1 MLGRSDKKKDDE
13 MVVIPFPVSSG
24 SGGMAVPQMSPSGKA
39 ELIDKIKPEA
49 MVEIIR
55 HKLLG
60 EEFKNNQWVEVAA
73 LKNRKLTQIG
83 AWEIANLML
92 GVSSIN
98 ISISKLSDR
107 EIKERAYRIAK
118 TAQFMMISNWKEY
131 GITNTSQFW
140 YVHEIVFSNTLAVL
154 KQADAAS
161 IQELLK
167 ATVYEQRNVNT
178 QQKEQGG
185 KKLSRMLGLSD

>member
-1 MLGRSDKKKDDE
+1 MRKEDDNAGEYISYE
-13 MVVIPFPVSSG
+13 MPQG
-24 SGGMAVPQMSPSGKA
+24 SGYGAVPQMPNFNRA

-49 MVEIIR
+49 MVEVIR

-60 EEFKNNQWVEVAA
+60 EEWINDRWVPLPA
-73 LKNRKLTQIG
+73 LQDRRLSQIG

-118 TAQFMMISNWKEY
+118 SAQFMLISNWREY
-131 GITNTSQFW
+131 GINNVAQFY
-140 YVHEIVFSNTLAVL
+140 YVHEIIFSNTIAVL
-154 KQADAAS
+154 KQADDAS
-161 IQELLK
+161 IQDLLK
-167 ATVYEQRNVNT
+167 ATIYETRNVS
-178 QQKEQGG
+178 QKPKEEGG
-185 KKLSRMLGLSD
+185 KKISRMLGLSD